1 MRHLGGFV
9 SVAGGLQ
16 NGILA
21 GRELDIN
28 TIMIHP
34 TPPQRWNT
42 KPFEK
47 ESIEKFNSERKNS
60 EIEKVF
66 FHGIYL
72 VNLANPDKQKF
83 HLSKVSLKNY
93 LDLADAVNADSVVFH
108 VGSFKDQ
115 EDHEEGYARIA
126 KGINWIFEHSENN
139 KPLALEVAAGAG
151 KVVGS
156 KFEDLAR
163 IYEKIEN
170 KDRLIF
176 CLDTAHLYSSG
187 YDLVNKLDEV
197 VEEMDKVLGL
207 ENIHTVHFN
216 DSKVDFDSKRD
227 RHENL
232 GEGRIGEKAMK
243 AFLNHPKLK
252 KMAFVLETPG
262 MKDADTAKEEIG
274 KLKGWAE

>member
-60 EIEKVF
+60 GIEKVF

>member
-156 KFEDLAR
+156 KFED
-163 IYEKIEN
+163 
-170 KDRLIF
+170 
-176 CLDTAHLYSSG
+176 
-187 YDLVNKLDEV
+187 
-197 VEEMDKVLGL
+197 
-207 ENIHTVHFN
+207 
-216 DSKVDFDSKRD
+216 
-227 RHENL
+227 
-232 GEGRIGEKAMK
+232 
-243 AFLNHPKLK
+243 
-252 KMAFVLETPG
+252 
-262 MKDADTAKEEIG
+262 
-274 KLKGWAE
+274 